1 MDVDPVGDELHVC
14 VVVQQGGDGDTRRS
28 MVDAGH
34 RVEQVGRR
42 ASTRGVRIP
51 GAHGTRRRVPDRHHH
66 ALVVEPADEIR
77 GTGKLR
83 GERQE
88 TQTVDQRFERLAR
101 GTGRF
106 AKMGRRVGTALA
118 RSQERTLEIEPE
130 RLRAVG
136 RRGRHPCPDPVGE
149 GGERVEWRRDRGRQ
163 ERRHAPPKERL
174 RHAIQGVGIA
184 HRIVAAPAVDMDVDE
199 PGRDV
204 GQTVVGGLQV
214 DGSDPAVLD
223 RDTPALHP
231 VVEDEPAADDLG
243 GHSGEPLGSKS
254 GSSTSN
260 CTSSP

>member
-1 MDVDPVGDELHVC
+1 M
-14 VVVQQGGDGDTRRS
+14 RS
-28 MVDAGH
+28 V
-34 RVEQVGRR
+34 
-42 ASTRGVRIP
+42 
-51 GAHGTRRRVPDRHHH
+51 
-66 ALVVEPADEIR
+66 
-77 GTGKLR
+77 GTGKFR

-101 GTGRF
+101 GSGRF
-106 AKMGRRVGTALA
+106 AKVGRRVSAATLRGE
-118 RSQERTLEIEPE
+118 ERTLEVEPE
-130 RLRAVG
+130 RLRAIG

-149 GGERVEWRRDRGRQ
+149 RRERIEWRRDRGRQ
-163 ERRHAPPKERL
+163 ERRHAPPKERP

-204 GQTVVGGLQV
+204 GQAVVGGCVQV

-223 RDTPALHP
+223 RDMPARHP
-231 VVEDEPAADDLG
+231 VVEDEPAADDLV
-243 GHSGEPLGSKS
+243 GHSGEPPGSKS